1 MLLKSFNGSIV
12 EVAKVD
18 PIVEK
23 RDSFNGEVQR
33 RVAVAKDMEQ
43 DISGV
48 LFHIQHPC
56 ANMGVFSPCSSSN
69 DILDGNLSR
78 EAVEEIMDSML
89 KNGYADISGYSY
101 QKEHQCIFSTVF
113 DNGKSDPYY
122 LLDFAATVGLGLGGF
137 GSNMFAPNP
146 MVMSDKFGVA
156 DVDEEDDCDGCKDAE
171 QMRSDIYSMSDKY
184 TITQLANMGEDEL
197 SDILKGLESEF

>member
-1 MLLKSFNGSIV
+1 MMKLKMQNGSIV
-12 EVAKVD
+12 EVMKVD
-18 PIVEK
+18 PVVEK

-33 RVAVAKDMEQ
+33 RVAVARDMEQ

-56 ANMGVFSPCSSSN
+56 ANMGVFSPCSSGN
-69 DILDGNLSR
+69 DILVGNLSR
-78 EAVEEIMDSML
+78 DAVEEIMDSML

-101 QKEHQCIFSTVF
+101 QKEHQCIYSTVF

-146 MVMSDKFGVA
+146 FKMSCDTTCNEDNTEFNP
-156 DVDEEDDCDGCKDAE
+156 VD
-171 QMRSDIYSMSDKY
+171 
-184 TITQLANMGEDEL
+184 EDEL
-197 SDILKGLESEF
+197 RAEVFSRTKDYTISELAGMGKDTLVEILGSLDDEI